1 MRVSSRVVWGLVLAF
16 QAVTGCGLAVASSGS
31 DPVSHLASP
40 PDEAWVEVAA
50 DASTIERL
58 EQRITALESCGRDA
72 GARSAG
78 WSGGAEALFLR
89 PCATARSLP
98 VQYLAD
104 AGFQPA
110 WRLWGGVSGAD
121 GLGVGVRWWQFDH
134 TNGPAGQ
141 PIRAEAL
148 FQKLDVEANQ
158 RLGFRVCDVLLSAGV
173 TYAANGIGGAGPG
186 SFARW
191 RFDGVGLT
199 AGAQVIRPT
208 PWLHGLTLTAAFQ
221 GSAVFGPS
229 VMPGSIYGP
238 AVYRQANNAATIF
251 EASIGPRWERRLRG
265 GAIAFAGGACEAQY
279 WATGLGS
286 QASSFFPTVG
296 VWGGDVGLI
305 GLTCNLGVR
314 R

>member
-1 MRVSSRVVWGLVLAF
+1 MRVQCRWVCGMVAVF
-16 QAVTGCGLAVASSGS
+16 HAVTGFG
-31 DPVSHLASP
+31 
-40 PDEAWVEVAA
+40 VAA
-50 DASTIERL
+50 ATQGPDPGRLGEEVVGAEWNAEAGASIERL
-58 EQRITALESCGRDA
+58 EQRIIALESRGCDTGGR
-72 GARSAG
+72 SSG

-98 VQYLAD
+98 VQYLTD

-110 WRLWGGVSGAD
+110 WRLWGGVSGED
-121 GLGVGVRWWQFDH
+121 GLGVGVRWWQFDN

-141 PIRAEAL
+141 PIRAEAV

-158 RLGFRVCDVLLSAGV
+158 RLGFRVCDVLLSGGV

-208 PWLHGLTLTAAFQ
+208 PWLRGLTLAAAIQ

-238 AVYRQANNAATIF
+238 AVYRQANNCATIF
-251 EASIGPRWERRLRG
+251 EASFGPRWERRLRG
-265 GAIAFAGGACEAQY
+265 GAIAFAGGACESQY
-279 WATGLGS
+279 WSTGLGS

-296 VWGGDVGLI
+296 FWGGDVGLI